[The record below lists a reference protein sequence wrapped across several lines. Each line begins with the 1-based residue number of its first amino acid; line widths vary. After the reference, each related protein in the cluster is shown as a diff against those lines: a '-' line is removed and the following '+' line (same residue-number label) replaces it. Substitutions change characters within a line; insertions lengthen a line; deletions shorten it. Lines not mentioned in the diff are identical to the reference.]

1 MPFRC
6 RICACESFEQ
16 VTVRRP
22 DGTLYRSA
30 LLACSGC
37 SIVFT
42 DPVRFSR
49 PADSPPRSASPLR
62 WESRRS
68 TARREREPPEK

>member
-6 RICACESFEQ
+6 RVCASESFEQ

-22 DGTLYRSA
+22 DGSLYRSA

-49 PADSPPRSASPLR
+49 PTDSPLSTASPLR

-68 TARREREPPEK
+68 SARRERDSREK